1 MKNKKNNEIV
11 VYLISLLA
19 FAFLIFIAIYF
30 QTTTPYNKVALDLGF
45 AKIAWYAVFIL
56 TGLIIAVVWS
66 IQEFRLKGIKEDF
79 LFDAL
84 FWSVPLAIIGS
95 RIYYVIFDP
104 VKDYNTILDILDV
117 TRGGL
122 SIHGVVITVFV
133 FLIFYS
139 KKKNVNFWLIMDI
152 VAVGFLLGQI
162 VGRWGNFMNQEAYGP
177 AIESTTLLNIIPTF
191 IKDQMFINGFY
202 HHPTFLY
209 EGIWNTIG
217 LILILIIRRKRIFKV
232 GDHFALYLI
241 WYGFGRGL
249 IIEPLRIGGAQYDAL
264 RFLGLPVN
272 VYLSIILFF
281 IGGLFLIYFKN
292 KYNPNL
298 GFYKDISRQGK
309 WK

>member
-177 AIESTTLLNIIPTF
+177 AIQSTTLLNILPTF
-191 IKDQMFINGFY
+191 IKDQMLINGFY

-217 LILILIIRRKRIFKV
+217 LILILIFRRKRIFKV

-309 WK
+309 

>member
-104 VKDYNTILDILDV
+104 VKDYNTILDVLDV

-177 AIESTTLLNIIPTF
+177 AIESTTLLNILPTF
-191 IKDQMFINGFY
+191 IKDQMLINGFY

-209 EGIWNTIG
+209 EGIWNIIG

-309 WK
+309 